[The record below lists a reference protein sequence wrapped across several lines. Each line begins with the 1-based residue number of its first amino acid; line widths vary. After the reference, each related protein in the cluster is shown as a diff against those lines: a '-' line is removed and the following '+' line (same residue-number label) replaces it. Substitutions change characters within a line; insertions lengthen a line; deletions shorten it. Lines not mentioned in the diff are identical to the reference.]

1 MENSFFPGAKDE
13 LMNVVQPVFF
23 FFSGDLVL
31 GFHTSASF
39 IPRRDLARSGAPR

>member
-13 LMNVVQPVFF
+13 LMNVVQPV